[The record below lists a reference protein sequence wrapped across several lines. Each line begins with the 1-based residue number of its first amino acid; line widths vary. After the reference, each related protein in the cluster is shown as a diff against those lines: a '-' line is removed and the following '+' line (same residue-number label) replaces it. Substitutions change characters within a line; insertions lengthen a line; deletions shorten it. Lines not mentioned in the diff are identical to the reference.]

1 MFLFCKYADM
11 PPLQSLDL
19 DDEEDEEEEGAAAD
33 GYDNEDDEYAMP
45 DLFADGEEDLLQ
57 ASSSMAKGS
66 TAATAAGPSAGPAAG
81 LAATAAGPAAT
92 AGLAA
97 GVAATTAAMAA
108 AAKAAAAKAGKQGN
122 KSSSTFYSHDPA
134 VFAQMDEGMIYSLGF
149 KAAAGT
155 GLVCLT
161 TLDIQ
166 QYVSVKASPTAA
178 AEIFQRVSKQMGYR
192 EEAVRFWHADLLNR
206 SGVIR
211 AAQVR
216 HGACSANSG
225 YVFSL
230 ATFEYRGTLSFTWH
244 NHWLLTRMLCL
255 ILASFCCK
263 VVARPCRNMAIMLWF
278 WH

>member
-1 MFLFCKYADM
+1 M

-81 LAATAAGPAAT
+81 LAATAAAMAA
-92 AGLAA
+92 
-97 GVAATTAAMAA
+97 AAMAA

-178 AEIFQRVSKQMGYR
+178 AEIFQRVSKQMGHR

-216 HGACSANSG
+216 HGACSANSD

-244 NHWLLTRMLCL
+244 NHGLLTRMLCL

-263 VVARPCRNMAIMLWF
+263 VVARPCRNMALMLWF